1 MNEFDNLRGEV
12 SENNPITRS
21 GCRRMIAD
29 GLVSTRNR
37 VTKLEGATKR
47 HVADIKSLRESARE
61 SNLRWKAL
69 DMTYVD
75 KMQRTYQAMDEV
87 MIPMQQ
93 RFWAFT
99 EVWTYLRAANVPDH
113 KKVEFIDAWLWC
125 SDSWSNEDWR
135 ATAHYSLDNL
145 LGHIMTRYREEVAA

>member
-1 MNEFDNLRGEV
+1 MNEFENERGEV

-21 GCRRMIAD
+21 GCRRMVAD

-37 VTKLEGATKR
+37 VTKLESATKR
-47 HVADIKSLRESARE
+47 HVADIKALRESVRE
-61 SNLRWKAL
+61 INLLLKAL
-69 DMTYVD
+69 DMAYVD
-75 KMQRTYQAMDEV
+75 KVRRTYLAMDEF

-99 EVWTYLRAANVPDH
+99 EVWTYLRAANVPNH